1 MLNMTNLKTLSLAS
15 LALLTMLLVPS
26 ETKADPFTLT
36 SGGPSVAVLYQ
47 TTFAN
52 SHAQAIFSLNG
63 NQLTVVL
70 TNTSTANTKLFAFGF
85 DSSPDLTLSAG
96 PGNPNITYAAGTV
109 ADFQIDSQGLQHEIG
124 ANADGGNLGA
134 VLNAGE
140 SLTVVF
146 TFTTP
151 LSSLTI
157 DLTRIHMGDVGG
169 INDLSEKPVGVPNQV
184 IPEPASLL
192 LLGTGLMGVV
202 AGFRRR
208 GGAAK

>member
-1 MLNMTNLKTLSLAS
+1 MAS
-15 LALLTMLLVPS
+15 LALLAVLVVPT
-26 ETKADPFTLT
+26 ETQADPFTLT
-36 SGGPSVAVLYQ
+36 SGGTSITVLYQ
-47 TTFAN
+47 TSIAN
-52 SHAQAIFSLNG
+52 SNATATFSLNGAG

-70 TNTSTANTKLFAFGF
+70 TNTSTADTKLFSFGF
-85 DSSPDLTLSAG
+85 NSTPDLTLV
-96 PGNPNITYAAGTV
+96 GNPNITYAAGTS
-109 ADFQIDSQGLQHEIG
+109 ADFQNDSQELQLEIG
-124 ANADGGNLGA
+124 ANADGGNPGA

-146 TFTTP
+146 TFTDS
-151 LSSLTI
+151 LSSLII

-192 LLGTGLMGVV
+192 LLGTGLMGVA

-208 GGAAK
+208 RR